1 MNATITLDSAG
12 RLVLPRKIREHLH
25 LRGGSRMSLEVER
38 DSVRLVPMPDEEARI
53 VKRNGRHVIETSTPL
68 AAGEIRQAI
77 LAEREER
84 LINLSGNP

>member
-12 RLVLPRKIREHLH
+12 RLVLPRKIREYLH
-25 LRGGSRMSLEVER
+25 LRGGSRMSLEAER

-68 AAGEIRQAI
+68 AVSEIRQAI

-84 LINLSGNP
+84 LIKLSGNP